1 MKKTYIVHKSISPM
15 DVRGLCVQQNWYT
28 RGTNLEYEAMLQNLV
43 DEHHMTRDNITDQ
56 DIIALAEDI
65 AEHSDLEDLEPETDA
80 VACIAFEL
88 ARLVTTIFE
97 AV

>member
-1 MKKTYIVHKSISPM
+1 M
-15 DVRGLCVQQNWYT
+15 N
-28 RGTNLEYEAMLQNLV
+28 
-43 DEHHMTRDNITDQ
+43 RDNITDQ

-65 AEHSDLEDLEPETDA
+65 AEHSDLEDLEPEVDA

>member
-1 MKKTYIVHKSISPM
+1 MKKTYIVHKCLDPM
-15 DVRGLCVQQNWYT
+15 TVRGLCIQQNWYT
-28 RGTNLEYEAMLQNLV
+28 RGTTLEYEKMLQSLL
-43 DEHHMTRDNITDQ
+43 DEQHMFRDNITDQ
-56 DIIALAEDI
+56 DIITLAEDI
-65 AEHSDLEDLEPETDA
+65 AEHSDLEDLESETDA